1 MTDTPYHKIL
11 QQYWN
16 YPDFRE
22 GQLEVIKSIYEGHD
36 TLAVLPTGAGKSIC
50 YQVPGLMMDGIAIV
64 ISPLIALMKDQ
75 IQGLNKRGIKA
86 DGVMTGQTLKEQDII
101 LDNAAYGHLKFLF
114 ISPERLQSRLFRHRL
129 LKYNISMLVI
139 DEAHC
144 ISEWGH
150 DFRPEY
156 RMINE
161 VMSTVDKVPY
171 LALTATATSKVQDDI
186 RRSLDMHKPK
196 TFLHS
201 PIRHNL
207 SYQVMDS
214 ENKPLMLRQLIKRNT
229 EGCIIIYVNSRK
241 LTTQLQR
248 YLSKHSINAS
258 AFHGGMMMKQRN
270 KIIEEWEK
278 GIVKIMISTKAFGM
292 GIDKSDVRKVIHY
305 NIPESLEAY
314 VQEAGRAGR
323 DGDRAEAIMIVN
335 GADIAKISK
344 RMDDVFPDVGFI
356 KKTYTYLGVYYRVA
370 AGETNHEDIH
380 YNHQDFCDKYNIPK
394 FKAINALKLL
404 HGSDLIELSE
414 SLKNPSTLYLDEFNI
429 KQLIRDKNTSISM
442 RNFVRIILRTY
453 EGILF
458 ASTKIEEDLIA
469 RRAEISQEKVVKGLT
484 WLLNN
489 DYGKYVPS
497 REGSIIRFKNYRYK
511 ESEIT
516 INESIYRGMKQRYKN
531 SIESILRYIDNQDC
545 RQKVIAEYFDAEHQ
559 LDCGICD
566 NCSKGHKYDTTYVK
580 AQVVSYINLDIN
592 DINEIVSCFSSQIK
606 DEVLNVLML
615 MESEGF
621 YSITANKI
629 YPKK

>member
-1 MTDTPYHKIL
+1 MTDTPFHSTLKK
-11 QQYWN
+11 YWG

-22 GQLEVIKSIYEGHD
+22 GQLEVIRSIYEGHD

-75 IQGLNKRGIKA
+75 IQGLKKRGIKA
-86 DGVMTGQTLKEQDII
+86 AGVMTGQSTKQQDII
-101 LDNAAYGHLKFLF
+101 LDNAAYGQLKFLF

-129 LKYNISMLVI
+129 MKYNVSMLVV

-171 LALTATATSKVQDDI
+171 LALTATATTKVQEDI
-186 RRSLDMHKPK
+186 RVSLAMVKPA

-201 PIRHNL
+201 PVRHNI
-207 SYQVMDS
+207 SYQVQES
-214 ENKPLMLRQLIKRNT
+214 ENKQLLIRQIIKQNRD
-229 EGCIIIYVNSRK
+229 GCIIIYVSSRK

-248 YLSKHSINAS
+248 YLSKHDIIAS

-270 KIIEEWEK
+270 KIIEEWES
-278 GIVKIMISTKAFGM
+278 GAVKIMISTKAFGM

-323 DGDRAEAIMIVN
+323 DGVSSEAILIIN
-335 GADIAKISK
+335 NSDIEKIKK
-344 RMDDVFPDVGFI
+344 RLDDVFPDVEFI
-356 KKTYTYLGVYYRVA
+356 KKLYTYLGVYYKVA
-370 AGETNHEDIH
+370 AGATNYEDIY
-380 YNHQDFCDKYNIPK
+380 YNHQEFCDKYSLPK

-414 SLKNPSTLYLDEFNI
+414 SLKNPSTLYLDEYSI
-429 KQLIRDKNTSISM
+429 KSLLRQPRTSISTK
-442 RNFVRIILRTY
+442 NFIRVILRTY

-458 ASTKIEEDLIA
+458 ASTTIEEDLIA
-469 RRAEISQEKVVKGLT
+469 KRVDLSREKVVKGLT

-489 DYGKYVPS
+489 NYGKYVPS
-497 REGSIIRFKNYRYK
+497 REGSIIRFKNYRYREHEVK
-511 ESEIT
+511 
-516 INESIYRGMKQRYKN
+516 INESIYKGMK
-531 SIESILRYIDNQDC
+531 ERYITSISSIIKYVQTTDC
-545 RQKVIAEYFDAEHQ
+545 RQKIIAEYFNAVHDK
-559 LDCGICD
+559 DCEVCD
-566 NCSKGHKYDTTYVK
+566 NCTTNIYVNANELK
-580 AQVVSYINLDIN
+580 EKVASYISLNIN
-592 DINEIVSCFSSQIK
+592 SIDEIVSCFPRQAK
-606 DEVLNVLML
+606 DQVLNVIQV
-615 MESEGF
+615 MESEGS
-621 YSITANKI
+621 YSIRVNKI
-629 YPKK
+629 YPN